1 MKKSIIV
8 IILILN
14 CSAVHAQD
22 QKFKLKSLNIGFG
35 GFSIKN
41 DFAEGGGALLIGD
54 LTTSFNNNLFTASIL
69 TGSEIGIIGNSNYGF
84 NEFSLLY
91 GRELKLANWFSFEAF
106 AGVGFYNQNSLD
118 FYIQDGNSISFPL
131 KINSKFY
138 FNKKFGMGINAN
150 YSVNNINNNFS
161 TNLIFHWRY
170 D

>member
-14 CSAVHAQD
+14 YVAVHAQD
-22 QKFKLKSLNIGFG
+22 QKFQLQSVNTGFG

-41 DFAEGGGALLIGD
+41 AIIEGGGAMLLVD
-54 LTTSFNNNLFTASIL
+54 LTTSYNNNLFMASLL
-69 TGSEIGIIGNSNYGF
+69 TGSEIGIVGKSNYGF

-91 GRELKLANWFSFEAF
+91 GRDLKLIRWFAFEAF
-106 AGVGFYNQNSLD
+106 AGIGFYNQNSVD
-118 FYIQDGNSISFPL
+118 RYINDGNSISFPL

-150 YSVNNINNNFS
+150 YSINKINNNFS
-161 TNLIFHWRY
+161 SNLIFHWRY
-170 D
+170 N